1 MKNKILKLLNPKQK
15 LGFLLLIL
23 LIFIGSVMEMLS
35 IAIII
40 PLINITVNDNFNLF
54 LLNDFVKNL
63 IKKEII
69 TYVSFC
75 IIIIFLFKNIY
86 LMFLKSKIENYLF
99 NLKHELSLKVYKN
112 ILFQDYEVFIKKNT
126 SHFSSIVL
134 NVVSELVSNIFSN
147 LIFLFNE
154 ILVLFL
160 IIVLLFFYSPL
171 TTLAVVIIFSFLFF
185 FIYSN
190 TKKKLVELSK
200 TKIYHEARQIK
211 TLNESFRLIMY
222 SKVLSIED
230 FFIKQFLEHN
240 KKVHNISKKLTLIE
254 YVPNLITEVSVVLLI
269 IILMLFI
276 NYQNY
281 NFKEFISLIII
292 FVLAALRLR
301 PSIGKIINCFQ
312 KIKYGKESL
321 NVYFENVLNNIN
333 GYYSSTIKQKLEKN
347 LEIRNLNFSYGDK
360 KIFNDFNL
368 IINKGDFVGISGKTG
383 SGKSTL
389 INLIIGLLKPESGTF
404 FLDDKDINNQNL
416 YQLIKVGFVP
426 QEIFLI
432 DDTIAENILLLEEYD
447 EKKLNEVIKL
457 SGVGEFLSGLPNG
470 KDTLVGENGVFLS
483 GGQKQ
488 RIGLA
493 RSLVRNPDL
502 LILDEATNALDF
514 KIQMQIYKNLK
525 ETKVTTLIISHQINN
540 FKYCSKVVSI

>member
-1 MKNKILKLLNPKQK
+1 MKNKILKLLSQKQK
-15 LGFLLLIL
+15 LSFLLLIL

-35 IAIII
+35 VAIII

-63 IKKEII
+63 TKKEII

-86 LMFLKSKIENYLF
+86 LMLLKSKIENYLF

-112 ILFQDYEVFIKKNT
+112 IIFQDYELFIKKNT
-126 SHFSSIVL
+126 SHYSSIVI
-134 NVVSELVSNIFSN
+134 NVVSELVSNIFAN
-147 LIFLFNE
+147 LIFLLNE

-160 IIVLLFFYSPL
+160 ITALLFFYSPL
-171 TTLAVVIIFSFLFF
+171 TTLAVVIIFFFLFF

-190 TKKKLVELSK
+190 TKKKLIELSK
-200 TKIYHEARQIK
+200 NKIYHDARQIK
-211 TLNESFRLIMY
+211 TLNESFRLVMY
-222 SKVLSIED
+222 SKILSIEN

-240 KKVHNISKKLTLIE
+240 KKVNSISKKLTLIE

-269 IILMLFI
+269 VILMLFI

-281 NFKEFISLIII
+281 DFKEFISLIII

-321 NVYFENVLNNIN
+321 NVYCDNCLNNISRS
-333 GYYSSTIKQKLEKN
+333 YSSAIKQKFEKN
-347 LEIRNLNFSYGDK
+347 FEIRNLNFSYEDK

-389 INLIIGLLKPESGTF
+389 INLIIGLLKPESGSF
-404 FLDDKDINNQNL
+404 FLDDKDISNQNL

-432 DDTIAENILLLEEYD
+432 DNTIAENILLLEEYD

-457 SGVGEFLSGLPNG
+457 SGVEEFLSGLPNG
-470 KDTLVGENGVFLS
+470 MNTVVGENGVFLS